1 MVALRETLMGHGR
14 RIPLADAD
22 GLGRAARKTTVL
34 RMTLAVVVLLAAILS
49 LVLARRLDSQPS
61 SYFAGGT
68 SGVVVVDFSTSID
81 PGKYRRIDRVLR
93 TIVRTSQPVGLVAYS
108 DSAYEVVPP
117 GTRGDV
123 LRPILRFFEPGSP
136 TGRRLRNRFADS
148 PWTGTFRGGT
158 KISTGLR
165 VAREALAR
173 EHVTRGSVLLVSDL
187 DDSAFD
193 TAALTQETVRYR
205 QAGIRLRLIPLF
217 PSREDRELFTRLMGR
232 SAFVGHRE
240 LLRNSQLEG
249 SQTLVG
255 GFPWA
260 LVAAAAGL
268 LLLLALNER
277 ALGALGWRRG
287 AAG

>member
-1 MVALRETLMGHGR
+1 MVAL
-14 RIPLADAD
+14 RIPLADAPALAPEARRTALLRI
-22 GLGRAARKTTVL
+22 GLAAG
-34 RMTLAVVVLLAAILS
+34 VVLAAILC
-49 LVLARRLDSQPS
+49 LLLARRLDSQPS

-123 LRPILRFFEPGSP
+123 LRPVLRFFEPGSP
-136 TGRRLRNRFADS
+136 TGRQLRNRFADS

-158 KISTGLR
+158 RISTGLR

-173 EHVTRGSVLLVSDL
+173 EHVARGSVLLVSDL

-193 TAALTQETVRYR
+193 TAALTQEAVRYR
-205 QAGIRLRLIPLF
+205 EAGVRLRLIPLF
-217 PSREDRELFTRLMGR
+217 PSREDRELFTRLLGR
-232 SAFVGHRE
+232 NAFVGNRE
-240 LLRNSQLEG
+240 LLRNSRLEG
-249 SQTLVG
+249 RSTLVG
-255 GFPWA
+255 RFPWA
-260 LVAAAAGL
+260 LVAAAVG
-268 LLLLALNER
+268 LLALLAVNEG
-277 ALGALGWRRG
+277 ALGALGWRRK
-287 AAG
+287 AVA

>member
-1 MVALRETLMGHGR
+1 MVALRETLVGGRR
-14 RIPLADAD
+14 RIPLADAAA
-22 GLGRAARKTTVL
+22 LARAARRTTRL
-34 RMTLAVVVLLAAILS
+34 RMTLTVAVLLAAILC
-49 LVLARRLDSQPS
+49 LVLAHRLDSQPS

-81 PGKYRRIDRVLR
+81 PGKYGRIDRVLR
-93 TIVRTSQPVGLVAYS
+93 TIVRTSQPVGFVAYS

-123 LRPILRFFEPGSP
+123 LRPILRFFEAGSP
-136 TGRRLRNRFADS
+136 TGRRVRNRFTDS

-158 KISTGLR
+158 RISTGLR

-173 EHVTRGSVLLVSDL
+173 EHVQRGSVLLVSDL

-193 TAALTQETVRYR
+193 TAALTQEAVRYR
-205 QAGIRLRLIPLF
+205 RAGIRLRLIPLF
-217 PSREDRELFTRLMGR
+217 PSREDRELFTRLLGQ

-249 SQTLVG
+249 RHTLVG
-255 GFPWA
+255 RFPWA

-268 LLLLALNER
+268 LALLALNER

-287 AAG
+287 APA

>member
-1 MVALRETLMGHGR
+1 MVALREPLLGH
-14 RIPLADAD
+14 RIPLADA
-22 GLGRAARKTTVL
+22 GALAGAAQRTTLL
-34 RMTLAVVVLLAAILS
+34 RMGLALAILLAAILC

-61 SYFAGGT
+61 SYFGGGT

-117 GTRGDV
+117 GTRGDA
-123 LRPILRFFEPGSP
+123 LRPILRFFEAGSP
-136 TGRRLRNRFADS
+136 TGRGLTNRFADS
-148 PWTGTFRGGT
+148 PWTGSFRGGT
-158 KISTGLR
+158 KISAGLR
-165 VAREALAR
+165 IAREALAR

-193 TAALTQETVRYR
+193 TEALTQETVRYR

-217 PSREDRELFTRLMGR
+217 PPREDRELFTRLLGP
-232 SAFVGHRE
+232 SAFVANRE
-240 LLRNSQLEG
+240 LLQNSQLEG
-249 SQTLVG
+249 RHTLVG
-255 GFPWA
+255 RFPWA
-260 LVAAAAGL
+260 LVAAVAGL
-268 LLLLALNER
+268 LGLLALNER

-287 AAG
+287 TAT

>member
-1 MVALRETLMGHGR
+1 MVAL
-14 RIPLADAD
+14 RIPLADANA
-22 GLGRAARKTTVL
+22 LALQARRTTLLRIALAA
-34 RMTLAVVVLLAAILS
+34 AVLLAAVLS
-49 LVLARRLDSQPS
+49 LLFARRLDSQPS

-123 LRPILRFFEPGSP
+123 LRPVLRFFEAGSP
-136 TGRRLRNRFADS
+136 TGRRLRNRFSDS

-158 KISTGLR
+158 RISTGLR

-173 EHVTRGSVLLVSDL
+173 EQVTQGSVLLVSDL

-193 TAALTQETVRYR
+193 TAALTQEAVRYR

-217 PSREDRELFTRLMGR
+217 PSREDRELFTRLLGQ
-232 SAFVGHRE
+232 SAFVGNRE
-240 LLRNSQLEG
+240 LLRNSRLEG
-249 SQTLVG
+249 RSTLVG
-255 GFPWA
+255 RFPWT

-268 LLLLALNER
+268 LALLAVNER
-277 ALGALGWRRG
+277 ALGALAWRRE
-287 AAG
+287 ATA

>member
-1 MVALRETLMGHGR
+1 MVALRETPVGR
-14 RIPLADAD
+14 RIQLADA
-22 GLGRAARKTTVL
+22 GAFARVARRTTL
-34 RMTLAVVVLLAAILS
+34 RRIGFALAIALAAILC

-61 SYFAGGT
+61 SYFAAGT

-123 LRPILRFFEPGSP
+123 LRPILRFFEAESP
-136 TGRRLRNRFADS
+136 TGQRLTNRFADS

-158 KISTGLR
+158 RISAGLR
-165 VAREALAR
+165 IAREALAR
-173 EHVTRGSVLLVSDL
+173 DHVARGSVLLLSDL

-193 TAALTQETVRYR
+193 TAALTQEAVRYR

-217 PSREDRELFTRLMGR
+217 PSREDRELFTRLMGPG
-232 SAFVGHRE
+232 AFVGHRE
-240 LLRNSQLEG
+240 LLRNSRLEG
-249 SQTLVG
+249 RHTLAG
-255 GFPWA
+255 RFPWE
-260 LVAAAAGL
+260 LVFAAAGL
-268 LLLLALNER
+268 LTLLALNER
-277 ALGALGWRRG
+277 SLGALGWRRETT
-287 AAG
+287 A

>member
-1 MVALRETLMGHGR
+1 MVAL
-14 RIPLADAD
+14 RIPLADANALALQARRTTLLRIA
-22 GLGRAARKTTVL
+22 LGAA
-34 RMTLAVVVLLAAILS
+34 VLLASILC
-49 LVLARRLDSQPS
+49 LLFGRRLDSQPS
-61 SYFAGGT
+61 TYFAGGT

-123 LRPILRFFEPGSP
+123 LRPVLRFFEAGSP

-158 KISTGLR
+158 RISTGLR

-173 EHVTRGSVLLVSDL
+173 EQVTQGSVLLVSDL

-205 QAGIRLRLIPLF
+205 EAGIRLRLIPLF
-217 PSREDRELFTRLMGR
+217 PSREDRELFTRLLGP
-232 SAFVGHRE
+232 SAFVVNRE
-240 LLRNSQLEG
+240 LLRNSRLEG
-249 SQTLVG
+249 RSTLVG
-255 GFPWA
+255 RFPWG
-260 LVAAAAGL
+260 LVAGAAGL
-268 LLLLALNER
+268 LALLAVNER
-277 ALGALGWRRG
+277 ALGALAWRRG
-287 AAG
+287 AVA

>member
-1 MVALRETLMGHGR
+1 MVAL
-14 RIPLADAD
+14 RIPLADAPALAPEARRTALLRI
-22 GLGRAARKTTVL
+22 GLAAG
-34 RMTLAVVVLLAAILS
+34 VVLAAIFCL
-49 LVLARRLDSQPS
+49 LLARRLDSQPS

-123 LRPILRFFEPGSP
+123 LRPVLRFFEPGSP
-136 TGRRLRNRFADS
+136 TGRQLRNRFADS

-158 KISTGLR
+158 RISTGLR

-173 EHVTRGSVLLVSDL
+173 EHVARGSVLLVSDL

-193 TAALTQETVRYR
+193 TAALTQEAVRYR
-205 QAGIRLRLIPLF
+205 EAGIRLRLIPLF
-217 PSREDRELFTRLMGR
+217 PSREDRELFTRLLGPN
-232 SAFVGHRE
+232 AFVGNRE
-240 LLRNSQLEG
+240 LLRNSRLEG
-249 SQTLVG
+249 RSTLVG
-255 GFPWA
+255 RFPWA
-260 LVAAAAGL
+260 LVAAAVG
-268 LLLLALNER
+268 LLALLAVNER

-287 AAG
+287 AVA